1 MIVVAGL
8 DVGSGGTKCVLMDA
22 GRKVLGKAAVRT
34 RANFEEVAREAFEG
48 AVTAAGLRAAD
59 VAYVA
64 TTGLGRY
71 SISFRDVQITDITC
85 GARGAWFLFPTTR
98 FVLDIGAQSTRAIR
112 LQEGGRVREFHC
124 NEKCAAGSGGF
135 LERAARYLE
144 VPVAEIGALSAGADS
159 AQAISSVCAVLAET
173 EIINHVSDG
182 ATPDRILRGV
192 HESLADRAM
201 SLLKRVGYDG
211 GLTLIGGVAR
221 QAGMAKAARA
231 KLGADVNVPDDPH
244 FACALGACLLAFQRL
259 ARRRP
264 GVATSTGREA

>member
-8 DVGSGGTKCVLMDA
+8 DVGSGGTKCVFMDSD
-22 GRKVLGKAAVRT
+22 RNVLGKAAVRT
-34 RANFEEVAREAFEG
+34 RANFEEVAREAFE
-48 AVTAAGLRAAD
+48 AAAAAAGLTPGD

-71 SISFRDVQITDITC
+71 SIAFRDVQITDITC
-85 GARGAWFLFPTTR
+85 GARGAGFLFPATR

-112 LQEGGRVREFHC
+112 LREGGRVRDFHC

-144 VPVAEIGALSAGADS
+144 VPVSEIGALSAGAAS

-182 ATPDRILRGV
+182 ATPDQILRGV

-221 QAGMAKAARA
+221 QAGMAKAARS
-231 KLGADVNVPDDPH
+231 KLGPDVNVPDDPH
-244 FACALGACLLAFQRL
+244 YVCALGACLLAFQRL

-264 GVATSTGREA
+264 GIGASLGREA

>member
-8 DVGSGGTKCVLMDA
+8 DVGSGGTKCVLMDSD
-22 GRKVLGKAAVRT
+22 RSVLGKAAVRT
-34 RANFEEVAREAFEG
+34 RANFEEVAREAFE
-48 AVTAAGLRAAD
+48 AAAAAAGLTPGD

-71 SISFRDVQITDITC
+71 SIAFRDVQITDITC
-85 GARGAWFLFPTTR
+85 GARGAGFLFPATR

-112 LQEGGRVREFHC
+112 LREGGRVRDFHC

-144 VPVAEIGALSAGADS
+144 VPVAEIGALSAGAAS

-182 ATPDRILRGV
+182 ATPDQILRGV

-221 QAGMAKAARA
+221 QAGMAKAARS
-231 KLGADVNVPDDPH
+231 KLGPDVNVPDDPH
-244 FACALGACLLAFQRL
+244 YVCALGACLLAFQRL

-264 GVATSTGREA
+264 GIGASLGREA

>member
-1 MIVVAGL
+1 
-8 DVGSGGTKCVLMDA
+8 MDSS
-22 GRKVLGKAAVRT
+22 RKVLSRASVRT
-34 RANFEEVAREAFEG
+34 RANFEEVAREAFEE
-48 AVTAAGLRAAD
+48 AAAGAGLKTGD

-85 GARGAWFLFPTTR
+85 GARGAWFLFPATK

-144 VPVAEIGALSAGADS
+144 VPVADIGALSAGAPS
-159 AQAISSVCAVLAET
+159 AQPISSVCAVLAET

-192 HESLADRAM
+192 HESLADRALG
-201 SLLKRVGYDG
+201 LLKRVGYDG

-221 QAGMAKAARA
+221 QEGMVQAARL
-231 KLGADVNVPDDPH
+231 KLGAGVNVPDHPH

-259 ARRRP
+259 ARRHP
-264 GVATSTGREA
+264 ETGATIGRTA